1 MERVYIFMEDIYNIY
16 NKIDRRYMEIRPRW
30 KEKYNIRYKYY
41 YNDKVRIHFDLDNKK
56 LIIKSKSEKYVD
68 EYEINYPRFTSRG
81 NMQDSKYFNFFFS
94 VKDQTHNAVIIVK
107 ADNIINLA
115 EMYESKLNIKVEKR
129 NNYLSELEILEYQEY
144 IYRDLGLGLGL
155 KSLDV
160 KDRELEK
167 LDITRE
173 EFTYAVTELIIRA
186 ENFYLINK
194 LRDIGIKE
202 EEYLNILQKLVDCKL
217 EDGDLKSKLIIRYEI
232 SELDYMTIRVV
243 ANLKMQNMERKKAL
257 VKLIRNKF
265 DSLDKLVDRIEKL
278 VYLDEIESL
287 TIGMNVGQ
295 TLKEY
300 GFEIKDINI
309 SKITMKLIHRVADT
323 NLSIIEMLEIIL
335 NHKRYARS
343 ILKLDDI
350 RQGSKIGTLVI

>member
-1 MERVYIFMEDIYNIY
+1 MEKVYIFMEDIYNIY

-41 YNDKVRIHFDLDNKK
+41 YNDKIRVQFDLEDKK
-56 LIIKSKSEKYVD
+56 LTITSKGEKYVD
-68 EYEINYPRFTSRG
+68 EYEINYPRFTYKG
-81 NMQDSKYFNFFFS
+81 NMQDVKYFNFFFS
-94 VKDQTHNAVIIVK
+94 VKDQSHDAVIIIK

-115 EMYESKLNIKVEKR
+115 EMYESKLNIKVENR
-129 NNYLSELEILEYQEY
+129 NNFLSEVEIMECQEF

-160 KDRELEK
+160 KDRELER
-167 LDITRE
+167 LNITRE

-194 LRDIGIKE
+194 LKSIGIKE
-202 EEYLNILQKLVDCKL
+202 EEYLNILQKLIDCKL

-232 SELDYMTIRVV
+232 SELDYSTLRVV
-243 ANLKMQNMERKKAL
+243 ANLKIQNMARKKSL

-265 DSLDKLVDRIEKL
+265 DSLDKLVERVEKL
-278 VYLDEIESL
+278 VYLNEIDTL
-287 TIGMNVGQ
+287 TIGMNVAQ

-300 GFEIKDINI
+300 GMEVKDINI
-309 SKITMKLIHRVADT
+309 SKITTKLICRVAST
-323 NLSIIEMLEIIL
+323 SLSIIEMLEIML
-335 NHKRYARS
+335 NYKRLPS
-343 ILKLDDI
+343 NVLKLEEI